1 MTVSVICASIYA
13 ISDEVHQIFIDGRS
27 CELRDLAIDTV
38 GAILGAIGFLVIY
51 LIIDAII
58 KKQKSALTTE

>member
-27 CELRDLAIDTV
+27 CELRDWAIDTV

-58 KKQKSALTTE
+58 KKYKSALTTE

>member
-1 MTVSVICASIYA
+1 MICASIYA

-27 CELRDLAIDTV
+27 CELRDWAIDTV

-58 KKQKSALTTE
+58 KKYKSALTTE